1 MSALSEPSIKRVGLL
16 CNHLFRPQMALPPS
30 PGLHPPAHP
39 ALPPPR
45 PCQLNLPGMMMFTNL
60 LILGLSGTCRQVLS
74 TCRQVLK
81 YHVITLRQS
90 GAGGR
95 QAWQGLAQAMGFPA
109 VQTASKTAHP
119 FSRKVL
125 PCPHPPRSRAVKRAF
140 HARRRR
146 CPAWAGASQEPG
158 DRWSRAGDWQPGSSP
173 ACLGSAR
180 CERTE
185 FTCFNLTQCSQHTQ
199 MHRQMLRSTRRCAR
213 YASFELLGQR

>member
-1 MSALSEPSIKRVGLL
+1 MMKRAACAFDCPRAGQQRWTRRNGAILWKGLGGGLL
-16 CNHLFRPQMALPPS
+16 TDGHGCAS
-30 PGLHPPAHP
+30 DWGSAIG
-39 ALPPPR
+39 
-45 PCQLNLPGMMMFTNL
+45 C
-60 LILGLSGTCRQVLS
+60 
-74 TCRQVLK
+74 
-81 YHVITLRQS
+81 LRRT
-90 GAGGR
+90 AARRGGR

-140 HARRRR
+140 HAHRRR

-173 ACLGSAR
+173 ACLGSVR